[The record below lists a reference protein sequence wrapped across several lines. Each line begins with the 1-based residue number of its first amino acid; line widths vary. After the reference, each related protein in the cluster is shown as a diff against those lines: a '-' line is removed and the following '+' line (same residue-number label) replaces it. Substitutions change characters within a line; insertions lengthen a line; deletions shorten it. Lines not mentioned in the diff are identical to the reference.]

1 MLLEIKLK
9 YYNSDLKIGFNTWK
23 QIYDVKNKL
32 WLEAKH
38 HGGRVV
44 YGNSRIPYKRIV
56 EGIDAR
62 DFIAQAYCPF

>member
-9 YYNSDLKIGFNTWK
+9 YYNSSLKIGFNTWK

-32 WLEAKH
+32 WIEAKH

-44 YGNSRIPYKRIV
+44 YGSSRISYKKIV
-56 EGIDAR
+56 KGIDTSN
-62 DFIAQAYCPF
+62 FIAQNYLPF